1 MAIQNFSM
9 QEMKT
14 FLSNPYYI
22 PDYQREYAWEE
33 NEIGDFWDD
42 LELTRKE
49 PGSEHFFGQI
59 VVHNAEDEE
68 GRKYIIDGQ
77 QRTLTSIIF
86 VRTLQAAFEKL
97 AGTSTD
103 SAIRKKCMKRSTLL
117 SCSYLG
123 DLDDDIENVHL
134 FLNRADH
141 AYFLQHILLGE
152 PSQEKERKTSQENMR
167 YAYRSFTQN
176 FEAVLA
182 DSALK
187 TDEDRFKRLL
197 DYQDAFLQRFRV
209 MYMEATKLEEAF
221 VIFETLNAR
230 GKELETA
237 DLLKNFIFS
246 KAVDLAAAQKHWNRM
261 LTELDNMDST
271 RYIRYFWNAC
281 NPATREK
288 ELYRTISKS
297 LTPRTAQELSENL
310 AHLAACYHDMA
321 NPESNNYFT
330 SKALVTHL
338 TALKTLKARTFYPVV
353 LAMELAGRFTE
364 DDIAAVLNVIESYTF
379 RNATICG
386 LTANKTEKM
395 LSRVALQI
403 YNAEFT
409 NVADIAA
416 EIRKTMVKDD
426 AFADAFE
433 RWSSKTKDIIRYI
446 LRKINAY
453 LDPDLEI
460 NLDNSEVHIEH
471 IMPENGDLWKHIS
484 PEEHDEYLWRLGNLT
499 LMSGRKNRKASN
511 MVFESKTP
519 MYLDSKIQLT
529 INVAKNYTDWD
540 IQSIEARQKA
550 MCECA
555 LKIWR

>member
-9 QEMKT
+9 EDMKT
-14 FLSNPYYI
+14 FLSSTYYI

-42 LELTRKE
+42 IELTMRE
-49 PGSEHFFGQI
+49 PDSEHFFGQI

-68 GRKYIIDGQ
+68 HRKYIIDGQ
-77 QRTLTSIIF
+77 QRTLTSMIF
-86 VRTLQAAFEKL
+86 VRTLQAEFERIAVQASENEDL
-97 AGTSTD
+97 S
-103 SAIRKKCMKRSTLL
+103 KKCLKTEIRLA
-117 SCSYLG
+117 SYLG
-123 DLDDDIENVHL
+123 DVDEDLSKTHL

-141 AYFLQHILLGE
+141 DYFVHSILLSE
-152 PSQEKERKTSQENMR
+152 PSQEKERKTSRENMR
-167 YAYRSFTQN
+167 FAYRYFTQH
-176 FEAVLA
+176 FDELLA
-182 DSALK
+182 HLE
-187 TDEDRFKRLL
+187 TVEDRYHLLKRYH
-197 DYQDAFLQRFRV
+197 DTFLERFRV

-246 KAVDLAAAQKHWNRM
+246 KATDLAAAQKNWNQM
-261 LTELDNMDST
+261 LSDLDNMDTT
-271 RYIRYFWNAC
+271 RYIRYFWNSC
-281 NPATREK
+281 YQVTREK
-288 ELYRTISKS
+288 ELYRTISKE
-297 LTPRTAQELSENL
+297 LTPRSAQVLSENL
-310 AHLAACYHDMA
+310 AKFAACYHDMA

-330 SKALVTHL
+330 NKELVMHL
-338 TALKTLKARTFYPVV
+338 GGLKTLKAKTFYPVV
-353 LAMELAGRFTE
+353 LAMELTE
-364 DDIAAVLNVIESYTF
+364 RYTEEDIAEVLAVIESYTF

-386 LTANKTEKM
+386 RTANRTETM
-395 LSRVALQI
+395 LSYVAQQI
-403 YNAEFT
+403 YEQAYTDVPAIE
-409 NVADIAA
+409 AK
-416 EIRKTMVKDD
+416 IRETMVKDD
-426 AFADAFE
+426 EFAESFV

-453 LDPDLEI
+453 IDPDLEI

-484 PEEHDEYLWRLGNLT
+484 SDEHDEYLWRLGNLT

-519 MYLDSKIQLT
+519 MYRESKIQMT
-529 INVAKNYTDWD
+529 INVAKDYKVWN

-550 MCECA
+550 MCACA

>member
-77 QRTLTSIIF
+77 QRTLTSMIF

-182 DSALK
+182 DS
-187 TDEDRFKRLL
+187 
-197 DYQDAFLQRFRV
+197 
-209 MYMEATKLEEAF
+209 
-221 VIFETLNAR
+221 
-230 GKELETA
+230 
-237 DLLKNFIFS
+237 
-246 KAVDLAAAQKHWNRM
+246 
-261 LTELDNMDST
+261 
-271 RYIRYFWNAC
+271 
-281 NPATREK
+281 
-288 ELYRTISKS
+288 
-297 LTPRTAQELSENL
+297 
-310 AHLAACYHDMA
+310 
-321 NPESNNYFT
+321 
-330 SKALVTHL
+330 
-338 TALKTLKARTFYPVV
+338 ALKTLKARTFYPVV